1 MTTIALVGTEGGSS
15 RLLAAPSECGCCI
28 QYTMVVLV
36 FVSLYSSS
44 LRGLA
49 CAVSLFRVSA
59 FGPCPCPSPPLGDV
73 PLERCARCARP
84 PSPPSALSALLA
96 DLHRPSVVLQH
107 TGSTQ
112 THHHTLSTPSSLSS
126 SLAMADFVK
135 CVCSETGGGWLA
147 DRADGVSAVAA
158 SAHHRQK
165 GTQMLM

>member
-28 QYTMVVLV
+28 QYNGCAGLRVAILLLV
-36 FVSLYSSS
+36 TRSCLCCFSVPYERFWPMSL
-44 LRGLA
+44 
-49 CAVSLFRVSA
+49 
-59 FGPCPCPSPPLGDV
+59 PPPSPPLGDV

-112 THHHTLSTPSSLSS
+112 THHTLSTPSSLSS